1 MGPEAFREPSVTD
14 LPILDPSPLQDLLD
28 LGAGPGLVQELVGL
42 LREDTPAR
50 LAALDGA
57 LAAGD
62 AGLAFQE
69 AHQLKGSLGNLGL
82 VRAADLARQVEGL
95 AREGRVEAALGTA
108 RALGKAYEEAL
119 AALQAAFPA

>member
-1 MGPEAFREPSVTD
+1 MTD

-108 RALGKAYEEAL
+108 RALGEAYEEAL